1 MKISIIVPI
10 YNVEKYL
17 TKCLDSLV
25 NQTFL
30 DYEIILVDDGSTDQS
45 LIIANTYKE
54 KYPNKINVYTKINGG
69 LSDARNYGI
78 NHAKGEYLA
87 FVDSDDYVETTMFE
101 KMFLNQTKYN
111 SDIVACDMMYV
122 YEDGTQ
128 NVSTAGDF
136 EIGNAKENLFMI
148 DINNSACNKIFKRSL
163 FDEIKFPV
171 GKWYED
177 LATIPLVIYEANLI
191 SHVKEPL
198 YYYLQ
203 RTGSIAHTKNAK
215 MFDIYWAIDYIS
227 KYFYR
232 NDDRDKIR
240 PIINNMYIKHGLFLT
255 TLRIKN
261 ITNLH
266 DRIEFNKL
274 NIKELESKYPIW
286 FNDASIKPYPFK
298 TRIIFKLLQYRL
310 YAIVALIFKEKKNA

>member
-1 MKISIIVPI
+1 MKLSIIVPI

-17 TKCLDSLV
+17 AKCLDSLV

-30 DYEIILVDDGSTDQS
+30 DFEILLVNDGSTDKS
-45 LIIANTYKE
+45 LMIAN
-54 KYPNKINVYTKINGG
+54 KYRDNYPDLINVYTKINGG

-78 NHAKGEYLA
+78 NHAKGEFLA
-87 FVDSDDYVETTMFE
+87 FIDSDDYLDLSMFE
-101 KMFLNQTKYN
+101 KMFESQAQYS

-128 NVSTAGDF
+128 NISSAGEFDV
-136 EIGNAKENLFMI
+136 ENPKENLSMI
-148 DINNSACNKIFKRSL
+148 DINNSACNKIFSRSL
-163 FDEIKFPV
+163 FETIRFPV

-227 KYFYR
+227 KFFYR
-232 NDDRDKIR
+232 SKDKNMLS
-240 PIINNMYIKHGLFLT
+240 PIINKMYIKHGLFLT

-261 ITNLH
+261 ITNFN
-266 DRIEFNKL
+266 DRKVYYKL
-274 NIKELESKYPIW
+274 NINELESKYPGW
-286 FNDASIKPYPFK
+286 VSDLSLKTYPIK
-298 TRIIFKLLQYRL
+298 TRIIFKLFQYRL
-310 YAIVALIFKEKKNA
+310 YVIVALIFREKKNA